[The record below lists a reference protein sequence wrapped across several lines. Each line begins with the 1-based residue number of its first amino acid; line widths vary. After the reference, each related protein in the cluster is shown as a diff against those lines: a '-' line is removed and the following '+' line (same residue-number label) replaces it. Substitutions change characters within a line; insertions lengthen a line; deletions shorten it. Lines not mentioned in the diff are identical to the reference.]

1 MLGKKSLKTE
11 DFEGGTFTISNL
23 GMYDINNFTAIINP
37 PQSAILAIGK
47 GIKKPI
53 VFQDK
58 IIISTLMNVTL
69 SCDHRIIDGAIGAL
83 WLKTFKEIIE
93 NPLTLITKYINRT

>member
-1 MLGKKSLKTE
+1 
-11 DFEGGTFTISNL
+11 
-23 GMYDINNFTAIINP
+23 MYNINNFTAIINP

-53 VFQDK
+53 VFQEK
-58 IIISTLMNVTL
+58 IIISNLMNVTL

-93 NPLTLITKYINRT
+93 NPLTLITKYINKTQ